1 MARLEPLAPT
11 SFQETLRQ
19 TLICFVL
26 VNSQGQHQFCSRYDF
41 GPWPLLAG
49 VDSLPPGVL
58 KVITVSLF
66 SLQAQPLFQALF
78 GMALIWNLSI

>member
-1 MARLEPLAPT
+1 MFVALQEEGVLKLEPLSPS
-11 SFQETLRQ
+11 SFQETLKQ

-26 VNSQGQHQFCSRYDF
+26 VNPQGQHHFCSRYDF

-58 KVITVSLF
+58 KVDPPPPSPPPPLLV
-66 SLQAQPLFQALF
+66 LQGLA
-78 GMALIWNLSI
+78 